1 MTFPRKPL
9 YAAFLLLISAS
20 NAALAAKDYTYS
32 YLGNPDDP
40 SVSAKPLSC
49 SQGNCTPAVALVGGG
64 YDVGEAFR
72 WLIAR
77 AGISRSTGGRF
88 LIIRASGG
96 DAYNPYIYSKLGDVD
111 TTTPRNYE
119 MVGGAD
125 LGLTSVE
132 TLIIPSRKAAEDPF
146 VLNVVARANA
156 IFIAGGDQA
165 AYYNQWQETSLNK
178 LLQGAIRAGVPVGGT
193 SAGTAMLG
201 QYAFAALNDT
211 VESTAALKN
220 PFNRY
225 MTIDPLNTSSNKFV
239 QKGSFLNIPSLAKVI
254 TDPHLNTR
262 DRLGRL
268 FSFVARIGNGCSGGV
283 EQFGSVVGMG
293 IDEETALLVSGPAG
307 QARVELAANPYNQ
320 ENTTASYT
328 AQNSA
333 YLVRYARAPSQC
345 VDGKPLV
352 DNTGIQVYRLSAQ
365 PAQPSPRSGAAQTS
379 FKAGAWFN
387 LADWTAQTVQTY
399 PDGSSLNGPYY
410 YGTADGNVLG
420 SPVH

>member
-1 MTFPRKPL
+1 MTFHRKSL
-9 YAAFLLLISAS
+9 TAALLLLTAAS
-20 NAALAAKDYTYS
+20 HAAQAAKGYAYS
-32 YLGNPDDP
+32 YLGNPDD
-40 SVSAKPLSC
+40 SHVSARPLSC

-72 WLIAR
+72 WMIAQ
-77 AGISRSTGGRF
+77 AGITRSSGGRF
-88 LIIRASGG
+88 LIIRASGS
-96 DAYNPYIYSKLGDVD
+96 DAYNPYIYSKLGDID

-119 MVGGAD
+119 MVGGLD
-125 LGLTSVE
+125 LGVTSVE
-132 TLIIPSRKAAEDPF
+132 TLVIPSRKAAEDPF
-146 VLNVVARANA
+146 VLSVVARASA

-165 AYYNQWQETSLNK
+165 DYYNEWQETSLNK
-178 LLQGAIRAGVPVGGT
+178 VLRQAIRAGIPVGGT

-201 QYAFAALNDT
+201 EYAFAALNDT
-211 VESTAALKN
+211 VESAQALKN

-239 QKGSFLNIPSLAKVI
+239 QKGSFLNIPSLENVI
-254 TDPHLNTR
+254 TDDHLNTR

-268 FSFVARIGNGCSGGV
+268 FAFVARIGNGCSGGV
-283 EQFGSVVGMG
+283 ENFSSVVGMG
-293 IDEETALLVSGPAG
+293 IDEETALLVSGKAG
-307 QARVELAANPYNQ
+307 QARVELAANPYNP
-320 ENTTASYT
+320 ENTTPAYT

-333 YLVRYARAPSQC
+333 YFVRYTRAPSQC

-365 PAQPSPRSGAAQTS
+365 PAQAPMRSAAQTS
-379 FKAGAWFN
+379 FKANAWFN
-387 LADWTAQTVQTY
+387 LADWTAQAVQTY

-410 YGTADGNVLG
+410 YGTASGAVLG